1 MDVIS
6 QSLERAR
13 HSVVSPLK
21 TVFIVL
27 LLALS
32 AGCSLPHIGS
42 YVVEDGTAPDAD
54 QDRVP
59 DDQDRCNRT
68 PLGTP
73 VDIHGC
79 SDDDDNDKVANG
91 RDQCPR
97 TPPGTTVDAFGC
109 SVDTDGDGVLDS
121 RDKCPGTP
129 PNTPV
134 DGDGCTLDADLDGV
148 KDYKDRCKGTP
159 LGAPVDRWGCSNQPA
174 TPSGG
179 YCSDLCQRLPVLSD
193 VHFKLDQATLRPEA
207 YALLNE
213 VVRILKEEKMS
224 FIQVVGHADSSG
236 TDDYNLKLS
245 ENRAQTVMDYL
256 IGHGVSEKRLAAIG
270 RGEEQPVASNSTD
283 RGRAMN
289 RRVVFEVRQPG
300 DLPQARYRDWLW
312 QQ

>member
-1 MDVIS
+1 MDVTPNLLLRLRQGS
-6 QSLERAR
+6 
-13 HSVVSPLK
+13 
-21 TVFIVL
+21 VFIRGLFLVVFVS
-27 LLALS
+27 LS
-32 AGCSLPHIGS
+32 AGCALPHIGM
-42 YVVEDGTAPDAD
+42 YAEKDGFSPDAD

-73 VDIHGC
+73 VDIYGC

-121 RDKCPGTP
+121 RDKCPGTR
-129 PNTPV
+129 PNAPV
-134 DGDGCTLDADLDGV
+134 DGEGCTLDADRDGV
-148 KDYKDRCKGTP
+148 KDYKDRCKNTPFGTP
-159 LGAPVDRWGCSNQPA
+159 VDHWGCSAPA

-179 YCSDLCQRLPVLSD
+179 YCDLCQRLPVLSD
-193 VHFKLDQATLRPEA
+193 VHFRHDRAILRPQA

-213 VVRILKEEKMS
+213 VVRILKEEKRS

-245 ENRAQTVMDYL
+245 QKRAEAVMDYL
-256 IGHGVSEKRLAAIG
+256 VGHGISEKRLSAVG
-270 RGEEQPVASNSTD
+270 KGEEQPVATNATE
-283 RGRAMN
+283 RGRAQN
-289 RRVVFEVRQPG
+289 RRVVFTVQQQG
-300 DLPQARYRDWLW
+300 DLPQARNQNWLW
-312 QQ
+312 QE